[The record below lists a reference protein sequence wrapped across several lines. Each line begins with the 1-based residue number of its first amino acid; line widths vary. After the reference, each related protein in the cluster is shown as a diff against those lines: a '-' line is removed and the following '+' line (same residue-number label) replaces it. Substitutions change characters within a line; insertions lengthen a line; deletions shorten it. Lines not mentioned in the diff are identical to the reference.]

1 MHVRIPLRVRV
12 GVDWRFAAALV
23 LAGCLDRNGG
33 QIDPTAV
40 ESSTGGSDGSSSG
53 TTFPGI
59 MTTTVDPGGSDGDSG
74 STGDPTPAPCGN
86 GKIDEGELCD
96 EGDANGDD
104 RTCTS
109 SCRWNICGDGLVE
122 TGDELCDDGKGKN
135 GTYGH
140 CGKYCKDF
148 SPYCGDGTLQA
159 ADGEVCDDPDPM
171 YGCLPDCTPATSCLD
186 IRTGWGDAAQTG
198 LYSIRRQDRQ
208 LTVWCDMQ
216 ADGGGYTFLK
226 YASGTLVP
234 TEPPEP
240 DKFIG
245 EPLTAAQAEAKCAAW
260 GLRLFSPR
268 TQQHLRA
275 AVTAASAAEFAPVH
289 ATGDYPPTVAA
300 DSDAAGYL
308 SIMGIYPVT
317 PGLSCES
324 KPLNSEDCPQWAAKP
339 DPQRPD
345 VVMPYWVTD
354 KIFLGQ
360 PGAGNCAGCSLLYDW
375 NLQVQPPVLTGYFAF
390 NANTGASSPH
400 FLCEVGD
407 KLGSPEG

>member
-1 MHVRIPLRVRV
+1 MHARIPLRIRV
-12 GVDWRFAAALV
+12 GVDWRVAVALM

-40 ESSTGGSDGSSSG
+40 EASTGGGDGSSSG

-86 GKIDEGELCD
+86 GKIDVPEQCD

-109 SCRWNICGDGLVE
+109 SCRWNICGDGLIE
-122 TGDELCDDGKGKN
+122 TGDEVCDDGKGKN

-148 SPYCGDGTLQA
+148 SPHCGDGTLQA
-159 ADGEVCDDPDPM
+159 ADGEVCDDPEPM
-171 YGCLPDCTPATSCLD
+171 YGCLPDCTQATSCLD
-186 IRTGWGDAAQTG
+186 IRTGWGDAAETG
-198 LYSIRRQDRQ
+198 LYSIRRLDRQ

-234 TEPPEP
+234 NPPEP

-245 EPLTAAQAEAKCAAW
+245 EPLTAAQAEEKCASW

-289 ATGDYPPTVAA
+289 VNGDYPPTVAA

-339 DPQRPD
+339 DPQAPD

-354 KIFLGQ
+354 KIFIGQ
-360 PGAGNCAGCSLLYDW
+360 PGTGNCAGCSLLYDW
-375 NLQVQPPVLTGYFAF
+375 NLQVQPPVLTGYFAL
-390 NANTGASSPH
+390 NTGASSPH

-407 KLGSPEG
+407 KLGAPEG